1 MAGKT
6 GKPPSTVFIL
16 DDHDVVVQGIQS
28 ALRGNPEFDVAGTA
42 TDGPTAVARA
52 EALKPDILVLD
63 VSMPGMSGVEAAYR
77 IREVSPE
84 TRLVVFSMHA
94 EPEFVLSLFRA
105 GIAGYVLK
113 DESVTALVDALEIVR
128 NGGTSYSSTVNR
140 LLHEHMLE
148 LELGDGKAA
157 RGMQDGIARLSVR
170 EKEIFPL
177 LADGMSVKEIADRLC
192 ISPKTVESHKY
203 NIFDKLQA
211 RSIADLTKLGIRK
224 GLVKV

>member
-1 MAGKT
+1 MAGKRNQA
-6 GKPPSTVFIL
+6 PSSVFIV
-16 DDHDVVVQGIQS
+16 DDHDVVVQGIRS
-28 ALRGNPEFDVAGTA
+28 ALKGHPEFSVAGTA
-42 TDGPTAVARA
+42 ADGATAVEEARR
-52 EALKPDILVLD
+52 LKPDILVLD
-63 VSMPGMSGVEAAYR
+63 VSMPGMDGVETAYR
-77 IREVSPE
+77 VREVSPD
-84 TRLVVFSMHA
+84 TRLVIFSMHA

-113 DESVTALVDALEIVR
+113 DESLTALMDALEIVR

-157 RGMQDGIARLSVR
+157 REVQDGIARLSAR
-170 EKEIFPL
+170 EKEVFPL
-177 LADGMSVKEIADRLC
+177 LADGLSVKEIADRLC

-203 NIFDKLQA
+203 NIFDKLNA

>member
-1 MAGKT
+1 MTAKT
-6 GKPPSTVFIL
+6 AKAPSTVFIV

-28 ALRGNPEFDVAGTA
+28 VLRGHPEFAVAGTA
-42 TDGPTAVARA
+42 TDGATAVDQAGT
-52 EALKPDILVLD
+52 LKPDILVLD
-63 VSMPGMSGVEAAYR
+63 VSMPGMNGVETAYQVR
-77 IREVSPE
+77 KVSPE
-84 TRLVVFSMHA
+84 TRLVIFSMHA

-113 DESVTALVDALEIVR
+113 DESLGALVDALEIVR
-128 NGGTSYSSTVNR
+128 NGGTSYSGTVNR

-157 RGMQDGIARLSVR
+157 REVQDGIARLSIR
-170 EKEIFPL
+170 EKQIFPL

-203 NIFDKLQA
+203 NIFDKLKA

-224 GLVKV
+224 GLVKA

>member
-6 GKPPSTVFIL
+6 GKAPSTVFIV
-16 DDHDVVVQGIQS
+16 DDHDVVVQGILS
-28 ALRGNPEFDVAGTA
+28 ALRGHPEFAVAGTA
-42 TDGPTAVARA
+42 TDGPTAVEQAGS
-52 EALKPDILVLD
+52 LNPDILVLD
-63 VSMPGMSGVEAAYR
+63 VSMPGMNGVETAYR
-77 IREVSPE
+77 VREVSPD
-84 TRLVVFSMHA
+84 TRLVIFSMHA

-113 DESVTALVDALEIVR
+113 DESLTALMDALEIVR
-128 NGGTSYSSTVNR
+128 NGGVSYSSTVNR

-157 RGMQDGIARLSVR
+157 REVQDGIARLSVR
-170 EKEIFPL
+170 EKEVFPL
-177 LADGMSVKEIADRLC
+177 LADGLSVKEIADRLC

-203 NIFDKLQA
+203 NIFDKLKA